1 MNSVPSAF
9 LVLLA
14 TVATLVVSPQ
24 ASQAQSDACKTVN
37 RGHSSA
43 ACEHRGAGCNIGSGP
58 ATGRCLFLPSDGLCD
73 CEPIGGAPGATVTG
87 KALSSP
93 VYVNLYWDAQWD
105 ADNPSMTKDQMDGFM
120 AALLSSKYFGGLSE
134 YGVGAPS
141 FQGGFLPAGQCT
153 QKAPSRV
160 GFYAP
165 TGASIMGFLQCE
177 LDHGDLPQGSQVVY
191 NVIMPSGSLESDFF
205 GERTFC
211 QGGPNAWHFHQTPY
225 TTEAKVALGL
235 GLLGGITGGPTGALE
250 AFLAVLELLD
260 GGPIYTISSVDP
272 QCGNFIANLT
282 HEMVETAS
290 DPFPPSHVIL
300 TGSDEV
306 ADICDDR
313 GAPPSVPFVPQTGRV
328 LAPNPSFPTSSSFT
342 TANTISVSQYWSN
355 ASQTCL
361 TGFTD
366 STLPSGPNAGPLQ
379 AAISGNGADISITIT
394 GSGFGVLP
402 NPPAWNP
409 PWSVNLPYLAIQ
421 NETRGWQAGN
431 SLNSDFVTLN
441 IASWS
446 DTAIA
451 IKGFNFNTGN
461 LVMQPKDNLSYWVCN
476 PASGKCGFGN
486 VTLVESGLPQLKVFV
501 DNMPNVNLTYD
512 VLVDGTKVAGPVAN
526 HFSTGWL
533 SFSGSPTVTVTE
545 NATSPAFFT
554 PEFIAGCDPNGN
566 IALKPGD
573 NQICTIL
580 NIAATGCASGQHC
593 CSNPT
598 SSRGCASGCL
608 ALAVAC
614 EPLCPKTGEKCC
626 GGTLSNG
633 RCDGACVKAPAQSC
647 Q

>member
-24 ASQAQSDACKTVN
+24 AGQAQSDACKTVN
-37 RGHSSA
+37 RGHASA

-73 CEPIGGAPGATVTG
+73 CEPIGGTPGATAVTG

-105 ADNPSMTKDQMDGFM
+105 ADNPSMTKDQLDGFT

-160 GFYAP
+160 DFYAP

-235 GLLGGITGGPTGALE
+235 GLLGGITGGPTGVLE

-272 QCGNFIANLT
+272 QCGNFISNLT

-328 LAPNPSFPTSSSFT
+328 LSPNPTFPASGSFT

-394 GSGFGVLP
+394 GSGLGVLP

-409 PWSVNLPYLAIQ
+409 PL
-421 NETRGWQAGN
+421 
-431 SLNSDFVTLN
+431 
-441 IASWS
+441 
-446 DTAIA
+446 
-451 IKGFNFNTGN
+451 
-461 LVMQPKDNLSYWVCN
+461 
-476 PASGKCGFGN
+476 
-486 VTLVESGLPQLKVFV
+486 
-501 DNMPNVNLTYD
+501 
-512 VLVDGTKVAGPVAN
+512 
-526 HFSTGWL
+526 
-533 SFSGSPTVTVTE
+533 
-545 NATSPAFFT
+545 
-554 PEFIAGCDPNGN
+554 
-566 IALKPGD
+566 
-573 NQICTIL
+573 
-580 NIAATGCASGQHC
+580 
-593 CSNPT
+593 
-598 SSRGCASGCL
+598 
-608 ALAVAC
+608 
-614 EPLCPKTGEKCC
+614 
-626 GGTLSNG
+626 
-633 RCDGACVKAPAQSC
+633 GA
-647 Q
+647 